1 MGFNHARVGFASATA
16 MVEAFTV
23 SMRAQVTAILSFIGA
38 STTLLAH
45 AAAGRWLPIARAYNG
60 RGQAASYAAKIGG
73 YHAAY
78 GTLTRGMEHH
88 VP

>member
-1 MGFNHARVGFASATA
+1 MGFNHARVGFASAAA
-16 MVEAFTV
+16 MVEAFTA
-23 SMRAQVTAILSFIGA
+23 SMRAQVTAILAFIGA

-60 RGQAASYAAKIGG
+60 GGQAPAYAAKIVS

-78 GTLTRGMEHH
+78 GALTRGMEHH